1 MTEVVSEPESDD
13 VAARERP
20 AGKLVHE
27 LRRLLLRRW
36 PQVLLL
42 VAALWL
48 TMTTDRFWTGG
59 NLSSILTRGAIL
71 GVLAVGQCC
80 VILAGGFDL
89 SQGATLGLSCAVA
102 GTAMG
107 KGFDSSGC
115 FAAALLAGALVGLF
129 NGVCVAR
136 VGTNP
141 FVTTLSS
148 LMVVRGLTFL
158 VLGGMTL
165 NRLTM
170 FAALDRPWSL
180 GSLELSGR
188 GIVFLMTALIAW
200 AFLRQTIWG
209 QHLRATGGNAEAARL
224 AGVRTDRMKV
234 LSYVIS
240 GLCAGLAAVLF
251 LSFIKVAKADTGVG
265 YELDSIASCVIGGV
279 SLAGGEGSVLGAAA
293 GCLMLKTIETII
305 TLRGLDD
312 QYRSLVTGLL
322 ILIFAASD
330 AWSRKRRRTR

>member
-1 MTEVVSEPESDD
+1 MADDLTQSRPGDQATGASSERSVSTDTM
-13 VAARERP
+13 RFL
-20 AGKLVHE
+20 K
-27 LRRLLLRRW
+27 RRW
-36 PQVLLL
+36 PQILLL
-42 VAALWL
+42 AAALWL
-48 TMTTDRFWTGG
+48 TFTTERFWTGG
-59 NLSSILTRGAIL
+59 NLSSILTRASIL
-71 GVLAVGQCC
+71 GVLALGQCC
-80 VILAGGFDL
+80 VILSGGFDL
-89 SQGATLGLSCAVA
+89 SQGATLGLACAVA

-107 KGFDSSGC
+107 KGYDTSGC
-115 FAAALLAGALVGLF
+115 FAAAICTGAIVGLL

-141 FVTTLSS
+141 FVTTLSA
-148 LMVVRGLTFL
+148 LMVVRGATFL

-170 FAALDRPWSL
+170 FAALDRPMSI

-188 GIVFLMTALIAW
+188 GVLFLITTFLAW
-200 AFLRQTIWG
+200 IFLRQTIWG
-209 QHLRATGGNAEAARL
+209 QHLRATGGNTEAARL
-224 AGVRTDRMKV
+224 AGVRTDRMKIMAYV
-234 LSYVIS
+234 LSGLSS
-240 GLCAGLAAVLF
+240 GLASVLF
-251 LSFIKVAKADTGVG
+251 LSFIKVAKADTGTG

-322 ILIFAASD
+322 ILVFAASD
-330 AWSRKRRRTR
+330 SWSRRGQRRR